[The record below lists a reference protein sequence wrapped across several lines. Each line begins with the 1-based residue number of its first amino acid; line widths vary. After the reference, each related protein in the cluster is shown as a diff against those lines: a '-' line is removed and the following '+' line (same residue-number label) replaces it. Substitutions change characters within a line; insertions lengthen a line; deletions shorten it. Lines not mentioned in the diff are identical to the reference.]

1 MSTIKKLAD
10 FIDQHKTCDEEV
22 EFFLRFLEIC
32 LTAAKVGSAE
42 QKQTESKR

>member
-32 LTAAKVGSAE
+32 LTAVKGSGAE
-42 QKQTESKR
+42 